1 MTTNETLSRSDLLTD
16 CERSMR
22 YHHARERFFDG
33 AHSFIQF
40 LLFASS
46 STGGGVLL
54 LGEFSA
60 ESVSAVALGAVSLLA
75 LLSLVWNP
83 SNKGKLHRSL
93 YRKFTRLLGEV
104 YANENPDNAARAEWT
119 RTIHE
124 LYAQEPPVFRALH
137 AHCDN
142 QIVIA
147 LDADRGHF
155 VDLKFHQRLLR
166 NFLPFQGGEFLSRN
180 QLKEQAQQ

>member
-40 LLFASS
+40 LVFASS

-75 LLSLVWNP
+75 LLSLVGILPTRENCTARCTENLPGCSAKSMPTKIRTTRPAP
-83 SNKGKLHRSL
+83 SGRVPFTNSTRRSRRCFAR
-93 YRKFTRLLGEV
+93 YSHTATIKSRLRWT
-104 YANENPDNAARAEWT
+104 PTAAILWT
-119 RTIHE
+119 
-124 LYAQEPPVFRALH
+124 
-137 AHCDN
+137 
-142 QIVIA
+142 
-147 LDADRGHF
+147 
-155 VDLKFHQRLLR
+155 
-166 NFLPFQGGEFLSRN
+166 
-180 QLKEQAQQ
+180 